1 MTKNRKTVSE
11 SRKVYLRRPAE
22 SDFEELQARFAES
35 TAHLRGYATV
45 QFDRER
51 FEQILAAAKLD
62 SNECF
67 LICRSQ
73 DDAIVGQINL
83 SQIFRKAFQNAYLGY
98 QLFNGFTGKGYMAEA
113 VHLVLEFAFE
123 KLKLHRIEANVQP
136 NNLPSIAVLK
146 RAGFAK
152 EGFSKRYLKIGGKW
166 RDHERWALVKED
178 WRSRTRNVSSGS
190 KK

>member
-1 MTKNRKTVSE
+1 M
-11 SRKVYLRRPAE
+11 
-22 SDFEELQARFAES
+22 ELQARFAES

-51 FEQILAAAKLD
+51 FDQILAASRLD

-67 LICRSQ
+67 LICRNS
-73 DDAIVGQINL
+73 DDAIVGQVNL
-83 SQIFRKAFQNAYLGY
+83 SRIFRKAFQNAYLGY
-98 QLFNGFTGKGYMAEA
+98 QLFNGFTGYGYMTEA
-113 VHLVLEFAFE
+113 VEMVLEFAFE

-136 NNLPSIAVLK
+136 DNLPSIGVLK

-166 RDHERWALVKED
+166 RDHERWAIVKED
-178 WRSRTRNVSSGS
+178 WRSRKQDDGSGS

>member
-1 MTKNRKTVSE
+1 
-11 SRKVYLRRPAE
+11 VYLRRPAQ

-51 FEQILAAAKLD
+51 FEQILAASKLD

-67 LICRSQ
+67 LICRNS

-98 QLFNGFTGKGYMAEA
+98 QLFNGFTGHGYMTQA
-113 VHLVLEFAFE
+113 VEMVLEFAFE

-136 NNLPSIAVLK
+136 DNHPSIAVL
-146 RAGFAK
+146 RRTGFSK

-166 RDHERWALVKED
+166 RDHERWAIVTED
-178 WRSRTRNVSSGS
+178 WRSKKQDDSSGS